1 MSFSNLQWKSIRIT
15 EPNGNHLLSFEGLA
29 VGSHTMDDS
38 ESFSEAC
45 KDARDLFDA
54 GMYRKAPSKLKS
66 TLTASPDERSIV
78 DVSLWAIRCHE
89 WLEEVS
95 GTELIRLYRKELT
108 IQSRSFSIRRCCSC
122 NELELVL
129 QGGIS
134 SGMADLLIHRGIALK
149 HLGRFSSRKLDLPPP
164 RR

>member
-1 MSFSNLQWKSIRIT
+1 MSFSSRQRKSMRIT
-15 EPNGNHLLSFEGLA
+15 EPNVTHGLKFEGLTID
-29 VGSHTMDDS
+29 SHTMDDS
-38 ESFSEAC
+38 ESFLEAC
-45 KDARDLFDA
+45 KDARDLFDG
-54 GMYRKAPSKLKS
+54 GMYRKAPSKLIS
-66 TLTASPDERSIV
+66 TLTAAPDERSIV

-134 SGMADLLIHRGIALK
+134 SGMADLLIHRGIVLK
-149 HLGRFSSRKLDLPPP
+149 RLRRFCSRKLDLPPP
-164 RR
+164 RC